1 MSEKPLLSS
10 SARLLCDRFLSE
22 FSALREVLFV
32 FLDCFMVSF
41 LFIGVFFISY
51 LLGLLAGS

>member
-22 FSALREVLFV
+22 FSALQEVLIVLF
-32 FLDCFMVSF
+32 DYFMVSF

-51 LLGLLAGS
+51 LFNS

>member
-1 MSEKPLLSS
+1 VSEKPLLSS

-22 FSALREVLFV
+22 FSALQEVLIVLF
-32 FLDCFMVSF
+32 DYFMVSF

-51 LLGLLAGS
+51 LFNS